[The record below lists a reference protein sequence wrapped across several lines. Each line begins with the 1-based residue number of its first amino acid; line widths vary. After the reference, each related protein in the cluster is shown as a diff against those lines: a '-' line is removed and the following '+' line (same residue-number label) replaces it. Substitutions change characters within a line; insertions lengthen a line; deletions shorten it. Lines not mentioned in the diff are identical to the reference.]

1 MNAKSQRVI
10 MISKEQYERMV
21 KSYDDAMRKIEM
33 LEKQLSEVK
42 YARKYI
48 TV

>member
-1 MNAKSQRVI
+1 MNAKSQRVM
-10 MISKEQYERMV
+10 MIPVDQYERMV

-33 LEKQLSEVK
+33 LEKQLREVE
-42 YARKYI
+42 YARQYI

>member
-33 LEKQLSEVK
+33 LEKQLREVK
-42 YARKYI
+42 YARQCI
-48 TV
+48 AV

>member
-10 MISKEQYERMV
+10 MISKEQYEKMV

-33 LEKQLSEVK
+33 LEKQLREVE